1 MTKNVAILGSTGSIG
16 KSALDVIDKLP
27 GDFNVWGLS
36 ANSNF
41 RDLAQQARKFGAR
54 FLSLADADAEWDFR
68 KQADD
73 LSPKL
78 LAHKDF
84 EQRAA
89 EEADIILVAVVG
101 AAGLGGA
108 FAAARAGKRLALANK
123 ESLVCG
129 GRLLMDTARESGAEI
144 LPVDSEHSAIFQ
156 AVHSGKPEEISRIVI
171 TASGGPFLE
180 RDVEAFDDITVEE
193 ALAHPT
199 WSMGAKI
206 TVDSA
211 TMVNKAFEVIEARWL
226 FDMPAEQI
234 AVLVH
239 PESVVHSLVEF
250 ADRSMIAQLSVPDMR
265 LPIQYALTYPARTAC
280 GVDRLDLAAQGALT
294 FMEPDGAKFP
304 CLALGF
310 EVARE
315 GGTTGAVFNAANEV
329 AVRAFLAGE
338 LKFSKIYRLIRSVLD
353 THEKGAADS
362 IEEILEADRWARRE
376 AEQCLQR

>member
-16 KSALDVIDKLP
+16 TSALDVIDKLP
-27 GDFNVWGLS
+27 DDFNVWGLS
-36 ANSNF
+36 ANRNF
-41 RDLAQQARKFGAR
+41 SALAEQARKFRPR
-54 FLSLADADAEWDFR
+54 FLSLSDAEAERDFR
-68 KQADD
+68 KTAHD

-78 LAHKDF
+78 LGHKDF

-89 EEADIILVAVVG
+89 DEADIILVAVVG
-101 AAGLGGA
+101 AVGLGGA

-156 AVHSGKPEEISRIVI
+156 AVHSGKAEEISRIVI
-171 TASGGPFLE
+171 TASGGPFLD
-180 RDVEAFDDITVEE
+180 RDEEGFDEITVEE

-211 TMVNKAFEVIEARWL
+211 TMANKAFEVIEARWL
-226 FDMPAEQI
+226 FDMPPERI

-265 LPIQYALTYPARTAC
+265 LPIQYAFTYPARTAC
-280 GVDRLDLAAQGALT
+280 GVERLDLAAQGTLT
-294 FMEPDGAKFP
+294 FMEPDGARFP
-304 CLALGF
+304 CLEIGF

-315 GGTTGAVFNAANEV
+315 GGTAGAVFNAANEV

-338 LKFSKIYRLIRSVLD
+338 LKFSNIYRLIRTVLD
-353 THEKGAADS
+353 AHEKGPADS

-376 AEQCLQR
+376 AEKCLQ